1 MTLFYVLAE
10 INVRSVSPLHQSR
23 NKIANGRALV
33 VGEKTVM
40 YDSEEDYRS
49 LLCFTKQ
56 PSSWSR

>member
-10 INVRSVSPLHQSR
+10 INVRPVSPLHQSR
-23 NKIANGRALV
+23 NKIANGWALV

-49 LLCFTKQ
+49 LL
-56 PSSWSR
+56 